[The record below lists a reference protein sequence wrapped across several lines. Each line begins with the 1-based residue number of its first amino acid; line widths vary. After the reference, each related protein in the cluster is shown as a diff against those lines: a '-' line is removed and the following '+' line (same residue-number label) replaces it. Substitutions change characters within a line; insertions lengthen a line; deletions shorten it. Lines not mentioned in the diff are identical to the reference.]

1 MESPPLAQSL
11 QARNSLITSAT
22 AEDRRYCANLTY
34 PNADDHISLS
44 DSRSVAVERLAQ
56 LVGSG
61 LGRRVRIALV
71 AGIRGAA
78 QAVHEDSERAKAK
91 QAWSEAQ
98 REEASL
104 EAMSAELQQT
114 QQSIAALQRGH
125 GQGNR
130 GQKAAE
136 TQRPADMAL

>member
-1 MESPPLAQSL
+1 MNRLHRLHEPTPEPEPEPEPQTQPELA
-11 QARNSLITSAT
+11 
-22 AEDRRYCANLTY
+22 
-34 PNADDHISLS
+34 
-44 DSRSVAVERLAQ
+44 
-56 LVGSG
+56 
-61 LGRRVRIALV
+61 ALV
-71 AGIRGAA
+71 RTFS
-78 QAVHEDSERAKAK
+78 DSERAKAE

-125 GQGNR
+125 GQVNH

-136 TQRPADMAL
+136 TQRPADTAL